1 MGGALAILALPIY
14 IVAVGGLSLKAAAA
28 FAWLVSPLAIAFYV
42 SATGRLAVAH
52 IISAANLTGLVT
64 VVAGLTGGLGSFVL
78 PWFAIVPLEAALS
91 NNRRVIYGSIAIAGA
106 GLLALALGDI
116 WGALPPQ
123 AEIGIDPK
131 VLALVGLVSALAYAG
146 GLAVSVHM
154 VHQRSAE
161 AIADGEQRYRLLADN
176 ATDLI
181 TRHDGDGEVV
191 FASPASTE
199 VVGLTPE
206 ALVTSGLHD
215 SIHPNDRAAYRRA
228 VARCLDNRTPESIE
242 FRLLNTSEK
251 TQDEQWLEMRLQPV
265 MDAEDHHHERT
276 IVAVSRDISASK
288 RQAMEL
294 RKARD
299 DAESASRAKT
309 HFLAT
314 MSHELRT
321 PLNAII
327 GFADILSRELFGAIG
342 EPRYREY
349 AGLIHES
356 GEHLLSVV
364 NEILDMS
371 KIEAGKY
378 SIEKE
383 PLDVGALV
391 TSCSDLLRH
400 GAEKKS
406 IALTS
411 DVPMSLPQL
420 NADKRACKQMLLN
433 LLSNAIKFTDEGG
446 AVRVKALHVDDQLRL
461 QVIDNGIGIAPED
474 LPNLGAPFV
483 QAESTY
489 SRSFEGAGLGL
500 CVVTGL
506 AKLHGGSLE
515 MESEPGQGTTVTIV
529 LPMASKPAKLPA
541 EERPAVI
548 GSYSYGSSLA

>member
-1 MGGALAILALPIY
+1 M
-14 IVAVGGLSLKAAAA
+14 
-28 FAWLVSPLAIAFYV
+28 
-42 SATGRLAVAH
+42 
-52 IISAANLTGLVT
+52 
-64 VVAGLTGGLGSFVL
+64 
-78 PWFAIVPLEAALS
+78 
-91 NNRRVIYGSIAIAGA
+91 
-106 GLLALALGDI
+106 
-116 WGALPPQ
+116 
-123 AEIGIDPK
+123 
-131 VLALVGLVSALAYAG
+131 
-146 GLAVSVHM
+146 
-154 VHQRSAE
+154 
-161 AIADGEQRYRLLADN
+161 
-176 ATDLI
+176 
-181 TRHDGDGEVV
+181 
-191 FASPASTE
+191 
-199 VVGLTPE
+199 
-206 ALVTSGLHD
+206 
-215 SIHPNDRAAYRRA
+215 
-228 VARCLDNRTPESIE
+228 
-242 FRLLNTSEK
+242 
-251 TQDEQWLEMRLQPV
+251 
-265 MDAEDHHHERT
+265 
-276 IVAVSRDISASK
+276 
-288 RQAMEL
+288 
-294 RKARD
+294 
-299 DAESASRAKT
+299 
-309 HFLAT
+309 
-314 MSHELRT
+314 
-321 PLNAII
+321 NAII

-391 TSCSDLLRH
+391 NSCSDLLRH

-529 LPMASKPAKLPA
+529 LPMASKPGEAA
-541 EERPAVI
+541 GGRTSAVI